1 MKEREKKKKKEREKE
16 WERVG
21 DGGWEEGRKQGKV
34 GKKEKKRENK
44 DGNERKKRERKRWR
58 KGREGRERG
67 RTNLG
72 RAWWY
77 DCSLQSTLHH
87 SDHFLEGV
95 RVSLPP
101 GEELW
106 LLFGQKKQRQPRCN
120 SCFSGPT
127 CYLSALSTP
136 PRTLNVPPAGLVIQL
151 SCLERWPRSS
161 LPVDLSPSPGHGGS
175 VVHLS
180 PKWTQ
185 NPKGGLLGSKYPPG
199 TMCHSGLVWSEH
211 SCQDKSLQPVHL
223 YRYIPLSF
231 PETASTRSSKFPC
244 LISSNPHESMDI
256 LTLSRFSVHTQSI
269 TKGTSQNPA
278 QWEHLP
284 SPRFSGPSWMGLLGA
299 ASLAITNKLSK
310 LMSEPSQHLPPLSDG
325 CKEPQFPQKVRGEGW
340 QMGW

>member
-1 MKEREKKKKKEREKE
+1 MLKNERQKKKKDREKE
-16 WERVG
+16 WGRG
-21 DGGWEEGRKQGKV
+21 AGWEEGRKQGKA
-34 GKKEKKRENK
+34 GKKEKKKEKK

-58 KGREGRERG
+58 KGREEGRERG

-120 SCFSGPT
+120 SCFSGPI

-136 PRTLNVPPAGLVIQL
+136 PGTLNVPPAGLVIQL

-161 LPVDLSPSPGHGGS
+161 LPVDLSPFPGHGSS

-180 PKWTQ
+180 PKWTP
-185 NPKGGLLGSKYPPG
+185 NPKGGLLGSKYPPR
-199 TMCHSGLVWSEH
+199 TMCHSGAF
-211 SCQDKSLQPVHL
+211 SLIWAQL
-223 YRYIPLSF
+223 SGQELAACAPL
-231 PETASTRSSKFPC
+231 
-244 LISSNPHESMDI
+244 
-256 LTLSRFSVHTQSI
+256 
-269 TKGTSQNPA
+269 
-278 QWEHLP
+278 
-284 SPRFSGPSWMGLLGA
+284 
-299 ASLAITNKLSK
+299 
-310 LMSEPSQHLPPLSDG
+310 
-325 CKEPQFPQKVRGEGW
+325 
-340 QMGW
+340 